1 MDIQQLSM
9 NMAQT
14 RIQEEAA
21 VQAQAMAM
29 ETAKVQAEDLAR
41 LIEPTREIIDPNK
54 GNFIDTFM

>member
-1 MDIQQLSM
+1 
-9 NMAQT
+9 MAQT

-41 LIEPTREIIDPNK
+41 LIESAKEIIDPNK
-54 GNFIDTFM
+54 GNFLDTFM